1 MPGLDTFFSLF
12 DSFFVLFFLFMRR
25 SFGTGVDVGALNNN
39 RQQTTFIL
47 SSKLAFMRYSIGKGQ
62 EGRCTRA
69 FWFYDSCL
77 LYELMV
83 LGRRAV

>member
-1 MPGLDTFFSLF
+1 MLGLDTFFPF
-12 DSFFVLFFLFMRR
+12 GSFFVLFFLF
-25 SFGTGVDVGALNNN
+25 FHAEEFWNTGLMWAPCTTTDNIHLIF
-39 RQQTTFIL
+39 QTR
-47 SSKLAFMRYSIGKGQ
+47 FMRYSIGKGQ

-83 LGRRAV
+83 